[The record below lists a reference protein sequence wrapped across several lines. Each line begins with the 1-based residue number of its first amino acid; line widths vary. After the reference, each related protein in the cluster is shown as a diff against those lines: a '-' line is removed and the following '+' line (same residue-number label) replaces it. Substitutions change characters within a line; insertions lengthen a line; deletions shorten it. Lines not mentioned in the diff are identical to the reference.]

1 MEAELSECDMSG
13 VGTYEMRSEASGQ
26 AGHRLHEI
34 ILIQKKKM
42 KMKKAE
48 KQNTQPYTKVYR
60 GSVARLHHARR
71 ATLLCGV

>member
-34 ILIQKKKM
+34 ILIQKKK
-42 KMKKAE
+42 
-48 KQNTQPYTKVYR
+48 
-60 GSVARLHHARR
+60 
-71 ATLLCGV
+71 